1 MAWAVGH
8 GSDSVSTV
16 LVSTLFMDSG
26 QHPAA
31 VGHAAHGGAAVD
43 HFAHLENVEP
53 AEGDSEAVGER
64 ARLEPGRR
72 DAQQKRGLGRE
83 REEHQRERETETETE
98 RQRDREG

>member
-1 MAWAVGH
+1 MGH
-8 GSDSVSTV
+8 GSDSASTV

-26 QHPAA
+26 Q
-31 VGHAAHGGAAVD
+31 HGGAAVD